1 MITPIPFF
9 FQSENPASRLDY
21 QQPTSWDQDGADYRT
36 QRS

>member
-9 FQSENPASRLDY
+9 FQSENPANQLDY
-21 QQPTSWDQDGADYRT
+21 QQPTSWDQDGADYKI